1 MQVEQMKAQAQG
13 QMKQIELQ
21 SDMQLEDKRMQM
33 QANKELAQMQAD
45 KETEADRR
53 KTEVMLKQM
62 QIAWEREKL
71 IMEQRAMLAPQGLD
85 VDDEGQQVNPF
96 MEMLKQ
102 TQQMMAVLGQQMQA
116 SNMPKRVV
124 RDMNGEVVG
133 LEPVG
138 MN

>member
-1 MQVEQMKAQAQG
+1 
-13 QMKQIELQ
+13 
-21 SDMQLEDKRMQM
+21 
-33 QANKELAQMQAD
+33 
-45 KETEADRR
+45 
-53 KTEVMLKQM
+53 M

>member
-1 MQVEQMKAQAQG
+1 
-13 QMKQIELQ
+13 
-21 SDMQLEDKRMQM
+21 
-33 QANKELAQMQAD
+33 
-45 KETEADRR
+45 
-53 KTEVMLKQM
+53 MLKQM

>member
-1 MQVEQMKAQAQG
+1 MNA
-13 QMKQIELQ
+13 
-21 SDMQLEDKRMQM
+21 
-33 QANKELAQMQAD
+33 LART
-45 KETEADRR
+45 K
-53 KTEVMLKQM
+53 V
-62 QIAWEREKL
+62 
-71 IMEQRAMLAPQGLD
+71 EQRAMLAPQGLD

-133 LEPVG
+133 LEPMG

>member
-1 MQVEQMKAQAQG
+1 
-13 QMKQIELQ
+13 
-21 SDMQLEDKRMQM
+21 
-33 QANKELAQMQAD
+33 LAQMQAD

-53 KTEVMLKQM
+53 KTEVLLKQM

-71 IMEQRAMLAPQGLD
+71 LIEQRDMLAPQGLD
-85 VDDEGQQVNPF
+85 VDDAGQQVNP
-96 MEMLKQ
+96 MLEMMRQTQEMLS
-102 TQQMMAVLGQQMQA
+102 VLGQQLQA